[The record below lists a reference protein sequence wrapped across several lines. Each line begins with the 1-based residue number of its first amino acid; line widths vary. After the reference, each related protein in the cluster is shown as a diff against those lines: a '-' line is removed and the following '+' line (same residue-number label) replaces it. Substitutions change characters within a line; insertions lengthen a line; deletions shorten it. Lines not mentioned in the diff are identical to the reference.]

1 MGLSGNQVLQLL
13 LQQVTNPISA
23 GPLQGLLDSMGAAL
37 HVLYI
42 FIVRLYFIFIVL
54 GFIVYATTLHD
65 SMAKV
70 LVSFGIIAFFVGPVF
85 ASLATGSP
93 MAAAIL
99 ADGDV
104 MLMDLIG
111 MNDGDLMFLLLAFA
125 DLVGAICILG
135 GAIMRFTQPSSEMTE
150 RGTSLIVRGIILL
163 CVCVF
168 MYTQPFL

>member
-1 MGLSGNQVLQLL
+1 MGLSGDQVLQLF
-13 LQQVTNPISA
+13 LQQVTNPINT

-37 HVLYI
+37 RIFYI

-54 GFIVYATTLHD
+54 GFIIYATTLHD

-70 LVSFGIIAFFVGPVF
+70 LVSFGIVAFFIGPVI
-85 ASLATGSP
+85 ASLVTGSP

-99 ADGDV
+99 ADGNV
-104 MLMDLIG
+104 LLMDLIG
-111 MNDGDLMFLLLAFA
+111 MSDGDLMFLLLAFA
-125 DLVGAICILG
+125 DLVGGICILV
-135 GAIMRFTQPSSEMTE
+135 GAIMHFTQPSREMVE
-150 RGTSLIVRGIILL
+150 RGNSLIVRGIILL